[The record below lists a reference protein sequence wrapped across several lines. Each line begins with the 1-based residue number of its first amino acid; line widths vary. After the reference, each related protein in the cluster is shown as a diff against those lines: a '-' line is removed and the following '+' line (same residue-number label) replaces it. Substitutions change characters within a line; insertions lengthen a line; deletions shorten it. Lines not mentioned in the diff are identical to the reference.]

1 MEKKPLGV
9 RLASAFA
16 FHSCVCVHKCDFIY
30 KNSILNRIFLQQIP
44 EWALDFWHPSE
55 KAMYPDYFAKR
66 EQWKKLQR
74 ESWER
79 EVSACSLLGKVSLA
93 NKYPVWH
100 RCVLG
105 KNTECLLQSQLDS
118 AVLEPL
124 SVWNNLKCL
133 HITASEG
140 EFEVKAEPGAM
151 CQLARAVTAVLWKK
165 INPKWDERR
174 PTAREFL
181 FCCCGALTLPSYTF
195 ASDLL

>member
-1 MEKKPLGV
+1 MGLGFLAPLWEGNV
-9 RLASAFA
+9 SWLLCQARAVEEAAAGKLGKRGQCLLFA
-16 FHSCVCVHKCDFIY
+16 RESLFS
-30 KNSILNRIFLQQIP
+30 QQV
-44 EWALDFWHPSE
+44 SSGTQ
-55 KAMYPDYFAKR
+55 MCS
-66 EQWKKLQR
+66 WKKYWM
-74 ESWER
+74 STA
-79 EVSACSLLGKVSLA
+79 VS
-93 NKYPVWH
+93 
-100 RCVLG
+100 
-105 KNTECLLQSQLDS
+105 DS

-140 EFEVKAEPGAM
+140 EFEVKAEPGAV

-165 INPKWDERR
+165 KKNPKWDERR